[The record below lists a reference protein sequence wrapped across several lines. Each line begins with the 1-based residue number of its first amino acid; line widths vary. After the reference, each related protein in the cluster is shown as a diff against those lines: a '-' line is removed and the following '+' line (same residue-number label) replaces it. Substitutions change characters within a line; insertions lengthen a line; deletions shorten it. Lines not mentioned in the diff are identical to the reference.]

1 MPETLQS
8 HNISIYNNMREWVK
22 NQVAMTYAETQ
33 WDLQKI
39 KVDIETNSLEKK
51 LTMIEILNV
60 LKSGKTKMKDQKT
73 VLGVFN
79 QMWGWLVLAIQIAL
93 KKLWHNPGS
102 IDWIYK
108 NKRSVNKSKTQLAVE
123 SFQSANGLVVDG
135 IAWPLTLDKLALAFE
150 SSLWNKPVVVTSKLE
165 KGKVAEVE
173 KKIEEVVDEK
183 IEKKEVEEKIVVA
196 VKKELEKH
204 EEEINEEEKKIEN
217 DEKLVEDDVKLVEEK
232 IVNNQEQVFVTE
244 DIENSNDPMENIS
257 SFLTKNLSSQDA
269 ERYKNILKQK
279 VDEGKLTIKDIEHQL
294 ENVIEEALDKD
305 LSKEQI
311 TWKILF
317 RIYLM
322 IEVSPESVRNEAVSL
337 LNDLGQIRSK
347 YYNKKE
353 KKQYPTTD
361 PKDIENAA
369 QLTQKMNTLFSVY
382 QELNSKEIS

>member
-1 MPETLQS
+1 M
-8 HNISIYNNMREWVK
+8 
-22 NQVAMTYAETQ
+22 
-33 WDLQKI
+33 
-39 KVDIETNSLEKK
+39 
-51 LTMIEILNV
+51 
-60 LKSGKTKMKDQKT
+60 
-73 VLGVFN
+73 
-79 QMWGWLVLAIQIAL
+79 
-93 KKLWHNPGS
+93 
-102 IDWIYK
+102 
-108 NKRSVNKSKTQLAVE
+108 
-123 SFQSANGLVVDG
+123 
-135 IAWPLTLDKLALAFE
+135 
-150 SSLWNKPVVVTSKLE
+150 
-165 KGKVAEVE
+165 
-173 KKIEEVVDEK
+173 
-183 IEKKEVEEKIVVA
+183 
-196 VKKELEKH
+196 
-204 EEEINEEEKKIEN
+204 
-217 DEKLVEDDVKLVEEK
+217 VEDDVKLVEEK